1 MVLRTVLARGALG
14 GLGIV
19 AVLFT
24 PTSPRLDPGPDPNP
38 SDTVLASTLAPGDH
52 AGVLR
57 RVVRFDPE
65 VPSPE
70 PAAPAS
76 IIAVGAMAAVVLEA
90 ARLRLRRRV
99 ERPASPGPVLLRAPT
114 RSPPFLPVAT

>member
-1 MVLRTVLARGALG
+1 MVLRTALARGALG

-19 AVLFT
+19 ALLFT
-24 PTSPRLDPGPDPNP
+24 PTSPRLDPGPNP
-38 SDTVLASTLAPGDH
+38 SLSDTVLASTLAPGDH

-57 RVVRFDPE
+57 RVARIDPE
-65 VPSPE
+65 APSPP

-76 IIAVGAMAAVVLEA
+76 IVAVGAMAAIVLEA

-99 ERPASPGPVLLRAPT
+99 KRPASPGPVLFRAPT